1 MKTYESKL
9 SALPLAV
16 ASVIVILISAAIA
29 ADEPSPTPTP
39 YPRKLGDIKL
49 KTGETEPVVIS
60 DANLAEMADRGTVTI
75 CGSVRPRSRGG
86 TPRTTPD
93 RSEQA
98 RWRKAVLSQKRRIT
112 ELEKKKLH
120 IEAQI
125 DLIEGG
131 TLSIRA
137 LARIQRAEIDLRAIE
152 GTIQSEKKELGRLI
166 REARRHGAE
175 PGWFR

>member
-86 TPRTTPD
+86 SPSATAHERPSIWPGWRTSSVPELTCGSARTT
-93 RSEQA
+93 
-98 RWRKAVLSQKRRIT
+98 AVEVTTVL
-112 ELEKKKLH
+112 
-120 IEAQI
+120 
-125 DLIEGG
+125 
-131 TLSIRA
+131 
-137 LARIQRAEIDLRAIE
+137 
-152 GTIQSEKKELGRLI
+152 
-166 REARRHGAE
+166 
-175 PGWFR
+175 